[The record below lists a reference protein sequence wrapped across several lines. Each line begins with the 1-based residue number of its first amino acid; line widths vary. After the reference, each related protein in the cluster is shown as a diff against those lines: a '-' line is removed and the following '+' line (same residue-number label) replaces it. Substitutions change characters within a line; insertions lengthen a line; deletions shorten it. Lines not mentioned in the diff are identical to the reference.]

1 MHYQR
6 NDEIKTTLMPDGHVV
21 LFDTKTEWAQ
31 VLNPVGALV
40 WEYCDGAT
48 SVTEMADEIAKL
60 LEYDKTALQGDIN
73 SLVAELLSQ
82 GLIKEAEQ
90 TKP

>member
-21 LFDTKTEWAQ
+21 LFNTKTEWAQ

-40 WEYCDGAT
+40 WEYCDGTT
-48 SVTEMADEIAKL
+48 SVMEMTDEISKL
-60 LEYDKTALQGDIN
+60 LETDKTALQNDVN
-73 SLVAELLSQ
+73 SLIDELLTQ
-82 GLIKEAEQ
+82 GLIKQAQ
-90 TKP
+90 PSKP

>member
-21 LFDTKTEWAQ
+21 LFNAKTEWAQ

-48 SVTEMADEIAKL
+48 SVAEMTKEIAKL
-60 LEYDKTALQGDIN
+60 LQADRATLQDDIN
-73 SLVAELLSQ
+73 SLIGDLLSQ
-82 GLIKEAEQ
+82 GLICQAAA
-90 TKP
+90 TKS